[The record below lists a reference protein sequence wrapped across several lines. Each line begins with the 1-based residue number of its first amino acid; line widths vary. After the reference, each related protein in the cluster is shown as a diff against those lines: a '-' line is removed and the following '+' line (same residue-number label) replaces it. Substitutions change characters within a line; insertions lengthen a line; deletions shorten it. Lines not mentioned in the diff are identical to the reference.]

1 MPWPEGHKARTRERI
16 VRAAAEAFRA
26 RGVSGARIEEIMAR
40 AGLTHGA
47 FYAHFSSKD
56 DLVGSALEHA
66 SGQTVETLSAAAGDM
81 RGERQFR
88 AAIDAY
94 LSAAHAAHPEG
105 GCPVAALGPEISRS
119 DEGAR
124 RQLARGIQD
133 RLQWMRRLLPSW
145 RARSREQEDQVVGSL
160 ACMIGGVILA
170 RAVGGKQADAILGS
184 CRRFLHRTLDQGGS
198 GAERGPGREG
208 PRAPEGG

>member
-26 RGVSGARIEEIMAR
+26 RGVSGVRIEEIMAR

-47 FYAHFSSKD
+47 FYAHFSYKD

-66 SGQTVETLSAAAGDM
+66 SGQTVETLSAAAGDI
-81 RGERQFR
+81 RGVRQFR

-94 LSAAHAAHPEG
+94 LSTAHAAHPEL
-105 GCPVAALGPEISRS
+105 GCPVATLGPEISRS
-119 DEGAR
+119 DEGPR
-124 RQLARGIQD
+124 RQLARGIQG
-133 RLQWMRRLLPSW
+133 RLQWMRELLPSR
-145 RARSREQEDQVVGSL
+145 RARAREHEDLVVGTL

-170 RAVGGKQADAILGS
+170 RAVGAKEADAILAS
-184 CRRFLHRTLDQGGS
+184 CRRFLHRSLDEGG
-198 GAERGPGREG
+198 ERGPDRAAPRAREG
-208 PRAPEGG
+208 G